1 MSEPKA
7 AVRDYGRELLGVVVI
22 AFGVVFL
29 LDATGTFSAD
39 RAIDDWWPV
48 IVIAVGAL
56 QLAEGRAVARRAA
69 DRDRGGDGAVAVH
82 DRRPRRR
89 RFGITS
95 GRSRSSSSAL
105 ALLFRGGRSLPKGAG
120 PDEEML
126 RASGIF
132 SGPELASSSQSFRGA
147 SLTAVF
153 GGVTL
158 DLRGARPAPEGA
170 TVKATAAFGGVDV
183 IVPKGWRIT
192 VRDAG
197 AGGVDEQVDRSQPPA
212 EDAPSLHVD
221 AMALFGGVE
230 LKHEK

>member
-29 LDATGTFSAD
+29 LDATGTLSAD

-56 QLAEGRAVARRAA
+56 QLAEGRPSLAGPLIVIAVGTVLLLFTTGVLDDDAWDYVWPIAIIVV
-69 DRDRGGDGAVAVH
+69 G
-82 DRRPRRR
+82 
-89 RFGITS
+89 
-95 GRSRSSSSAL
+95 L

-192 VRDAG
+192 VRATPVL
-197 AGGVDEQVDRSQPPA
+197 GGVDDETDRSQPPA